1 MRALEGINELEGVPA
16 VDNAG
21 IPRLMTH
28 NTAILQARLFLDGF
42 LPESA
47 LRNPYLYFL
56 IMEFFLPQT
65 HEPAEQQ
72 VVIHLLHQLP
82 LRADAEKD
90 LQQQGTKEMP
100 RGNGRTAKV

>member
-65 HEPAEQQ
+65 HEPSEQQ

-82 LRADAEKD
+82 LRADA
-90 LQQQGTKEMP
+90 
-100 RGNGRTAKV
+100 